1 MYIYYK
7 RILNDVSRIQMYCN
21 KQKGFFPDQLFGL
34 LLYFQ
39 GIRAYFL
46 DTKDNDSVTDV
57 IQGIS

>member
-1 MYIYYK
+1 
-7 RILNDVSRIQMYCN
+7 MYCN